1 MVYKDKTI
9 LVTAVQELLG
19 TSNNCFVIFG
29 REKGKIIVLDNL
41 SSIKVKD
48 PSNIMPLENMFVL
61 GDVTNDED
69 LKVFKESPQMVFHLA
84 AFANQNSVD
93 YPEKS
98 AYVDVL
104 SHAKLLEYSTLSK
117 IEICLCIS
125 GCAIYGSFPKMP
137 LKRTLFQYI

>member
-1 MVYKDKTI
+1 MVFWK
-9 LVTAVQELLG
+9 
-19 TSNNCFVIFG
+19 
-29 REKGKIIVLDNL
+29 KGKIIVLDNL

-48 PSNIMPLENMFVL
+48 PSNIMPLENIMFVL

-69 LKVFKESPQMVFHLA
+69 LKRVFEKESPQMVFHLA
-84 AFANQNSVD
+84 AFFANQNSVD

-104 SHAKLLEYSTLSK
+104 GHEETFRIFYIIKNRENIYAS
-117 IEICLCIS
+117 S

-137 LKRTLFQYI
+137 LKEDFISM